1 MRLLDMLTSTKR
13 PTEDASILSPDAV
26 VYRLLY
32 INRPTAPYKISRA
45 KSEGADVVAEW
56 KMEDPAWRQHFAHAK
71 VAKVVRIL
79 LKTHEDTR
87 EVHALDQEFT
97 VTWEGQTPKLTGA
110 SSFLIGVTPTFSF
123 SSNPPAFTEKVC
135 EGNIQN
141 YCFTTAELK
150 EPLQEAVTEC
160 GWTYRPVSKPSKL

>member
-13 PTEDASILSPDAV
+13 PTEECSILPPDAV
-26 VYRLLY
+26 IYRLLY

-45 KSEGADVVAEW
+45 PSEGASLVAEW
-56 KMEDPAWRQHFAHAK
+56 KLDDPCWRARFAAAK
-71 VAKVVRIL
+71 VSKVVRIL
-79 LKTHEDTR
+79 LKTHADTR

-97 VTWEGQTPKLTGA
+97 VTWEGDVPKLTGA
-110 SSFLIGVTPTFSF
+110 SSFLVGVTPTFSF
-123 SSNPPAFTEKVC
+123 STNPPAFTETVC
-135 EGNIQN
+135 EGNLQS

-160 GWTYRPVSKPSKL
+160 GWTYRPVSKPTKL